1 MQFCVYMMASSRN
14 GMLYIGVTSDFVARI
29 WQHENNVADRFIN
42 YSAQECFLIVN
53 VISHK

>member
-1 MQFCVYMMASSRN
+1 MMASSRN